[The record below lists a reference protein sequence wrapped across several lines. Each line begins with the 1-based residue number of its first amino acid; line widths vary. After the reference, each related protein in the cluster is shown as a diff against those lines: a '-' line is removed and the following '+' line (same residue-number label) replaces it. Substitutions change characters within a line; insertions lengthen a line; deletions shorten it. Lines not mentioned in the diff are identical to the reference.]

1 MIAYVEMRNP
11 APQSGDPSAVPAP
24 RCCARKV
31 DDLFK
36 DQEVRQASKACGQG
50 GLSIRPARLRSP
62 GRTEGGPVRGGLV
75 DRRLQ
80 GLVELEQAERFE
92 QVRRRSEESRFRCR
106 IVNAR
111 AHDWKLGSLL
121 PQPFGNLEALRL
133 GRFHQQHVRASGL
146 SEVDGERRLVAH
158 AADDCSVESPQVSVP
173 LSYQNNCHVH
183 VLVHGCL
190 ISEPGQV

>member
-1 MIAYVEMRNP
+1 MERP
-11 APQSGDPSAVPAP
+11 EPQRGDPSAGATL
-24 RCCARKV
+24 RCCSRRV

-36 DQEVRQASKACGQG
+36 DQEVRQASKACVQG
-50 GLSIRPARLRSP
+50 GLSSRPARLRSP
-62 GRTEGGPVRGGLV
+62 GNAEGGLV
-75 DRRLQ
+75 VRRPK
-80 GLVELEQAERFE
+80 GLGELEQAERFE
-92 QVRRRSEESRFRCR
+92 QVRRWSEESRVRCC

-133 GRFHQQHVRASGL
+133 GRLHEQHVRASGL
-146 SEVDGERRLVAH
+146 SEVDSERRLVAH
-158 AADDCSVESPQVSVP
+158 AADDRSVESPQVSVP